1 MPAGFDV
8 ARQPSFHQR
17 RTKDAMGRRSP
28 KKLKWMALFLH
39 NVLGNDEYLKSKN
52 GSAFTIEAHN

>member
-1 MPAGFDV
+1 
-8 ARQPSFHQR
+8 
-17 RTKDAMGRRSP
+17 MGRRSP